1 MKRELPGLESLRN
14 VSPLV
19 ELHHLRLVREL
30 VVASTRDEVT
40 GYGRTDV
47 RLVLET
53 EGPRPNVRAT
63 FEFEDCGALKIDAG
77 SYGVR
82 IGCFAIEDVR
92 DRQWDGVAWR
102 VGDIEQDA
110 VLAFHSRTARLVS
123 VEALGSEAPPT

>member
-1 MKRELPGLESLRN
+1 MKREPPGLQSLRN
-14 VSPLV
+14 VAPHV

-47 RLVLET
+47 RLVLES
-53 EGPRPNVRAT
+53 EAHRPNVRAT
-63 FEFEDCGALKIDAG
+63 FEFEHCGALTLDAT
-77 SYGVR
+77 SHGVR

-92 DRQWDGVAWR
+92 DRQWDGVDWR
-102 VGDIEQDA
+102 VADIEQNA

-123 VEALGSEAPPT
+123 VEVLGSEAPPS